1 MARRSR
7 HDPVPNERPVNFC
20 FPCGKTFRGTRACF
34 NHNWAKHNFKTM
46 DCGTCGTAFS
56 TNILVEEHHQRF
68 HVDNAHTGIR
78 CQTCGTFSENGNQ
91 NCRTCGKLLPA
102 GKILINFFLC
112 FLSLWFS
119 CFVFVFVIV
128 FIYFFLKCSKF
139 YRKLE
144 QGKDDHGATETFTFS
159 FFTWFLVLPGAIL
172 CQLNL
177 RQCSE
182 YFQTLIL

>member
-20 FPCGKTFRGTRACF
+20 FPCFKTFHNTRACF
-34 NHNWAKHNFKTM
+34 NHNWAKHSFKTK

-56 TNILVEEHHQRF
+56 TNSLVEEHHQLF

-78 CQTCGTFSENGNQ
+78 CQTCGTFSENGDEK
-91 NCRTCGKLLPA
+91 CRTCGELLPA

-119 CFVFVFVIV
+119 CFVFVIFLL
-128 FIYFFLKCSKF
+128 LKCSKF
-139 YRKLE
+139 YIIL
-144 QGKDDHGATETFTFS
+144 QETRVGEDGS
-159 FFTWFLVLPGAIL
+159 W
-172 CQLNL
+172 NY
-177 RQCSE
+177 RN
-182 YFQTLIL
+182 